1 MAEQKDRCIPQRRFP
16 EFKNDGEWICKSL
29 ADVSDC
35 YQGYGFPERLQGK
48 TKGKYPFIKV
58 SDISSS
64 VNKGERYIDTAANY
78 IDEVDVE
85 EIRAT
90 PLPPGTIVFA
100 KIGEAIK
107 LNRRAILKQ
116 MSLIDNNVAGLKAR
130 PTIASDDFLYYILS
144 RIDFSNYAGGVVPAI
159 KKSTIEEI
167 RVAFPPS
174 LTEQQAIASC
184 LSSLDA
190 YIASSKAKLEQL
202 KDHKKGLMQKLFPA
216 PGKTLP
222 EYRFPEFKNE
232 KEWTVSTLGAVTKVV
247 NRRNKSNRVL
257 PVYSISN
264 KRGFILQSEQF
275 DGVDSNERGYDI
287 SAYKIVTS
295 NLFAYNPARINVGSW
310 GYSDCI
316 KEGLI
321 SSLYVCFKCTN
332 ELADDFLKCFMDS
345 YSFQRAVDNNVEGG
359 IRSYLFYENF
369 SRIRIPL
376 PPLQE
381 QKKVASCIISA
392 NSKIDLYSE
401 RVETLESYK
410 KSLMQR
416 LFP

>member
-1 MAEQKDRCIPQRRFP
+1 MAEQKDRCIPQLRFP

-130 PTIASDDFLYYILS
+130 PTIASDAFLYYILS

-184 LSSLDA
+184 LTSLDS
-190 YIASSKAKLEQL
+190 YISASKAKLEQL
-202 KDHKKGLMQKLFPA
+202 KAHKKGLMQKLFPA
-216 PGKTLP
+216 PGKTIP
-222 EYRFPEFKNE
+222 ECRFPEFKNGR
-232 KEWTVSTLGAVTKVV
+232 EWVTAKLSDFIKMVSPPKKIQSSEYYSSGRYPIIDQSKDYICGFSNDENAVFNNDSEDVIVFGDHTCVLKLVDFPFIQGADGIKVFKSNNPTIVSTLFLYHFL
-247 NRRNKSNRVL
+247 SL
-257 PVYSISN
+257 FPVASVQY
-264 KRGFILQSEQF
+264 KRHFIELKEKEINFPVDIFEQS
-275 DGVDSNERGYDI
+275 
-287 SAYKIVTS
+287 
-295 NLFAYNPARINVGSW
+295 
-310 GYSDCI
+310 CI
-316 KEGLI
+316 TTCL
-321 SSLYVCFKCTN
+321 SSLDSLITASQESLTQLIAHKQG
-332 ELADDFLKCFMDS
+332 LLKQLFL
-345 YSFQRAVDNNVEGG
+345 
-359 IRSYLFYENF
+359 
-369 SRIRIPL
+369 
-376 PPLQE
+376 
-381 QKKVASCIISA
+381 
-392 NSKIDLYSE
+392 
-401 RVETLESYK
+401 
-410 KSLMQR
+410 
-416 LFP
+416 